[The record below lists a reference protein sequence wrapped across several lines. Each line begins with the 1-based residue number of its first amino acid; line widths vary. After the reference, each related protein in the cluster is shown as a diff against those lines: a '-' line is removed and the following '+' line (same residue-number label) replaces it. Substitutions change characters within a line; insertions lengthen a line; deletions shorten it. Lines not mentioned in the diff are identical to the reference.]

1 MKAIVFAVFNTLSL
15 GTQPASKNRRRG
27 NTR

>member
-1 MKAIVFAVFNTLSL
+1 MKAIVFAVISSL
-15 GTQPASKNRRRG
+15 TFGSTSGSKNQRRG